1 MRLDGYLLKDIDV
14 SVTPTRDEEIF
25 RIFALFLVTY
35 VTVFSSPLPFPYFY
49 RVFYLIFLN
58 FLYILLK
65 QSCLIIL
72 VKYVFA
78 K

>member
-35 VTVFSSPLPFPYFY
+35 VTVFSSPLPFPYFSAY
-49 RVFYLIFLN
+49 FT
-58 FLYILLK
+58 LY
-65 QSCLIIL
+65 
-72 VKYVFA
+72 F
-78 K
+78 